1 MATSQA
7 DLGRLSPT
15 MSRQHPNQQ
24 RCDQAI
30 AIIPRRK
37 VLFSS
42 SVGSSSSKVPL
53 LPAVLFLVIVT
64 GDASF
69 LELLVGPNCLA
80 CINTSLAP

>member
-1 MATSQA
+1 
-7 DLGRLSPT
+7 

-69 LELLVGPNCLA
+69 LNLLVGLSCPA